1 MTAKQEKVFS
11 AVLLATAFTALFL
24 ARLFMLNQSL
34 EPNGLDGYYY
44 ALQAKSLME
53 TGRLENPSLQPGYY
67 LCGLGGILTG
77 DAIQGVKL
85 WAALSAALTSLAI
98 WKLLFVLTKSSFLS
112 LLGFIVCGLSPS
124 FATMSVNYINNQ
136 TGIFLLLCYAICI
149 AFCIKKITWPR
160 IVIALFFFLLTM
172 ASHKITMVL
181 SVAGSLGIF
190 LWLLVS
196 RKMTGRKPPSRVKLI
211 VAGVSVAFVA
221 ILGFHFFQL
230 HSPRFFQSFSLPQL
244 PFQSPSFQR
253 MIGSHG
259 SWEIAAHSVLLY
271 LVGLF
276 SFIVRIP
283 GRALALL
290 IPILYFPFWNL
301 ESDMGQRMLL
311 NGLPL
316 GIPLVL
322 YFGWSLLERLSHRL
336 ALKDRRFLSAAGKNS
351 LLFCSTLLFVLLVP
365 STAKNYDPQT
375 DPPYSYYREVIQSV
389 SLEEDSL
396 LIAHLGLNHV
406 YTYHKDLKD
415 ALNWLP
421 NFYIPPEKTW
431 RIACGPSHHHMAA
444 FFPDLGSQIN
454 SLIQHLDGPY
464 TLIREDIWQ
473 EYLRREDKEIAEAYR
488 NWFNPHQVRP
498 DYIRKSKE
506 TPQ

>member
-98 WKLLFVLTKSSFLS
+98 WKLLFVLTKSNLLS

-160 IVIALFFFLLTM
+160 ILIALIFLLLTM

-181 SVAGSLGIF
+181 SIAGSLGIF

-196 RKMTGRKPPSRVKLI
+196 RKMTGRKPPSRVKLLF
-211 VAGVSVAFVA
+211 AGVSVAFVA

-253 MIGSHG
+253 VIGKYA

-322 YFGWSLLERLSHRL
+322 YFGWSLLERLSQRL
-336 ALKDRRFLSAAGKNS
+336 RI
-351 LLFCSTLLFVLLVP
+351 
-365 STAKNYDPQT
+365 
-375 DPPYSYYREVIQSV
+375 YS
-389 SLEEDSL
+389 
-396 LIAHLGLNHV
+396 H
-406 YTYHKDLKD
+406 
-415 ALNWLP
+415 
-421 NFYIPPEKTW
+421 F
-431 RIACGPSHHHMAA
+431 
-444 FFPDLGSQIN
+444 
-454 SLIQHLDGPY
+454 
-464 TLIREDIWQ
+464 
-473 EYLRREDKEIAEAYR
+473 
-488 NWFNPHQVRP
+488 
-498 DYIRKSKE
+498 
-506 TPQ
+506 